1 MNLAMGNE
9 YCPTFVCYHVYVMF
23 SCSADWNSPLITFIG
38 IPRIALATCGS
49 HPAACE
55 IELATPSGACF
66 YPAVWDGS
74 HGCQGRYSGAG
85 WFTCGQGFVVVVSR
99 SLTRRAR
106 SGGTRHV
113 LPTRSKPDWAFPNG
127 DARCLVIL
135 ALLTL
140 GVVCLLPLVWLRG
153 ARVVPR
159 LGEVNRRSLLSG
171 SIVSTRPI
179 NPRSAA
185 VRRKRA
191 PTGGAFDFADR
202 VEVPK
207 MAEPPKPHQVY
218 AVHAN
223 TLLEHLSTLDVNQPT
238 SFVRLTGII
247 CTIGPA
253 SRDVKKLV
261 EMMKS
266 GMNIARLNFSHG
278 THEYHEGTIKNVREA
293 ERLLNEEI
301 APDIR
306 HTAIALDTKG
316 PEIRTGLLLGGPSAE
331 IELKKGET
339 ITLTTDNSFYEKC
352 DENTLYVDYENITKV
367 LKVGSR
373 IFIDDGLISVD
384 VKEIVSDKDR
394 ADLQFGV
401 EQGVDMIFASFIRN
415 ANGVKEIRKALGEKG
430 KDIKILC
437 KIENDEGVRKI
448 DEILNE
454 TDGIM
459 VARGDLGI
467 EIPAEKVFLAQKMMI
482 AKCQMIGKPVICATQ
497 MLESMVHKPRPT
509 RAEASDVANAVL
521 DGADCVMLS
530 GETAKGDYPLETV
543 QMMHK
548 ICVEAEAAFYQKDVF
563 IHLSHIAPCPTDGTH
578 TIAIAAVSASIKC
591 LASAIIVITTTGR
604 TAHLIAK
611 YRPRCPIL
619 AISRFNVPPGLSRW
633 LGTSDGRE
641 RCAEWAMDVDARIEY
656 ALEIG
661 KKRGFLRTDDA
672 VIVVTGWRKGAGATN
687 TLRVVYVV

>member
-1 MNLAMGNE
+1 
-9 YCPTFVCYHVYVMF
+9 
-23 SCSADWNSPLITFIG
+23 
-38 IPRIALATCGS
+38 
-49 HPAACE
+49 
-55 IELATPSGACF
+55 
-66 YPAVWDGS
+66 
-74 HGCQGRYSGAG
+74 
-85 WFTCGQGFVVVVSR
+85 
-99 SLTRRAR
+99 
-106 SGGTRHV
+106 
-113 LPTRSKPDWAFPNG
+113 
-127 DARCLVIL
+127 
-135 ALLTL
+135 
-140 GVVCLLPLVWLRG
+140 
-153 ARVVPR
+153 
-159 LGEVNRRSLLSG
+159 
-171 SIVSTRPI
+171 
-179 NPRSAA
+179 
-185 VRRKRA
+185 
-191 PTGGAFDFADR
+191 
-202 VEVPK
+202 

-316 PEIRTGLLLGGPSAE
+316 PEIRTGLLRGGPSAE

-339 ITLTTDNSFYEKC
+339 ITLTTDDSFYEKC

-384 VKEIVSDKDR
+384 VKEIDGDKLVCTIENGGMLGSKKGVNLPGALVDLPAVSDKDR

-619 AISRFNVPPGLSRW
+619 AISRVEQTIRQSHLYRGILPIHYTG
-633 LGTSDGRE
+633 E